1 MSSGCCGPEGD
12 NSVTHLCFVQVDKQP
27 EPVLVEVDSN
37 LKLKSTADHAE
48 IPHSS
53 NMTLKNVSED
63 TKISSSNS
71 TSTSNHQVSSSDSVV
86 EGTDAAAASS
96 PAPQEHD
103 KITEENHTS
112 AFCLPAKPL
121 VSGESTAP
129 FESEDPEDESHY
141 YFKGNTGRCHAPT
154 YSCSQTISSTPMSGY
169 LQNDHSESHCYL
181 PRLVQQ
187 QESEMKRFRVVQ
199 IHRRQ
204 SAEKQSVLFVGNV
217 WDLVDGDVKTTDF
230 VPRDWWFARLLGFTK
245 LSAFPRELETVLLL
259 TAGLSAGLAVVNMLP
274 IYGLD
279 GYHIVDAVVH
289 ASVSKGW
296 EGRRAARLVKII
308 SWVALAIA
316 LLTIFCSVSLSL

>member
-1 MSSGCCGPEGD
+1 M
-12 NSVTHLCFVQVDKQP
+12 DKKP
-27 EPVLVEVDSN
+27 EPVVVEVESN
-37 LKLKSTADHAE
+37 SRLKSDTE
-48 IPHSS
+48 LSQSNHS
-53 NMTLKNVSED
+53 TIVKNTSGE
-63 TKISSSNS
+63 TIQSSSINS
-71 TSTSNHQVSSSDSVV
+71 TSKNSEPLHTPERNIDQGTVDGDQRENEATATGNVPVDSFQQK
-86 EGTDAAAASS
+86 EDDAAL
-96 PAPQEHD
+96 
-103 KITEENHTS
+103 KNHTS

-121 VSGESTAP
+121 VSGEPTSTY
-129 FESEDPEDESHY
+129 DGGDEDETHY
-141 YFKGNTGRCHAPT
+141 YFKGNTGRCIAPD
-154 YSCSQTISSTPMSGY
+154 YSCLQGTTSTPLSPSIHNAD
-169 LQNDHSESHCYL
+169 LSESHCYL

-204 SAEKQSVLFVGNV
+204 SVEKQSVLFVGNV
-217 WDLVDGDVKTTDF
+217 WDLVDGGVRTSDF
-230 VPRDWWFARLLGFTK
+230 VPRDWWFARLLGFAK